1 MQDGLSGGL
10 GMTLKGFTSQF
21 FGPRL
26 PTWRIGRVAFYGF
39 GGFQQ
44 MHSTFSALFFS
55 PSLTV
60 AV

>member
-1 MQDGLSGGL
+1 
-10 GMTLKGFTSQF
+10 MTLTGFTSQF
-21 FGPRL
+21 FGPRCPRGAL
-26 PTWRIGRVAFYGF
+26 GGWLFTAL